1 MKDKNRW
8 LKNSMLILFISFL
21 YACASHTYF
30 RQVKDIKD
38 IPKEANV
45 IKNIEFFKQEKDEWC
60 GPAVLQMVLHFYGLD
75 EKQEIVS
82 REVFDEREGVV
93 KLSEM
98 VFYPQ
103 SKGLKSYS
111 FKGNLDDLKELISR
125 GIPVVVFQKAS
136 KEINKGH
143 YRLVVGCYQDWIM
156 LADPLLGNNTF
167 VKEKDFLELW
177 NLGEEENWSMVA
189 LKDDSGLESKY
200 KDSEV
205 YFRDLATAF
214 FRRGKYQESEHY
226 WKETLSKSENTR
238 YLYAL
243 AFTLLKAGKIEEA
256 ENYAKLA
263 LEKAPNN
270 PCCLYVMGKIENRE
284 VTELNPV
291 EDTESSGGAL
301 TKSDI
306 RAIKKKKEEEGMDP
320 GLFMMPFIAGRSK

>member
-1 MKDKNRW
+1 MKGKNKR
-8 LKNSMLILFISFL
+8 LKNLLLIFVISVFSS
-21 YACASHTYF
+21 CASHTYF
-30 RQVKDIKD
+30 YQAES
-38 IPKEANV
+38 IPKKANV
-45 IKNIEFFKQEKDEWC
+45 IKNMKFYKQEKNGWC
-60 GPAVLQMVLHFYGLD
+60 GPAVLQMMLHFYGLD
-75 EKQEIVS
+75 EKQEMVAA
-82 REVFDEREGVV
+82 RVFDEKEKVM

-111 FKGNLDDLKELISR
+111 FKGNLNDLKELISK
-125 GIPVVVFQKAS
+125 GVPVVVFQKAS
-136 KEINKGH
+136 KEIDKGH
-143 YRLVVGCYQDWIM
+143 YRLVVGYQKDSIV
-156 LADPLLGNNTF
+156 LADPLLGKNIF

-177 NLGEEENWSMVA
+177 TSGEEENWSMIA

-200 KDSEV
+200 KDNEV

-226 WKETLSKSENTR
+226 WKEALSKSENTR
-238 YLYAL
+238 YLYSL
-243 AFTLLKAGKIEEA
+243 AFTLLKAGKIDEA

-270 PCCLYVMGKIENRE
+270 PYCLYVMGKIENKK

>member
-1 MKDKNRW
+1 MRDKNRW
-8 LKNSMLILFISFL
+8 LKNLMLIFFISFL
-21 YACASHTYF
+21 SACASHTYF
-30 RQVKDIKD
+30 YQAESIPKKASVIKDIK
-38 IPKEANV
+38 
-45 IKNIEFFKQEKDEWC
+45 FYKQEKNEWC
-60 GPAVLQMVLHFYGLD
+60 GPAVLQMVLHFYGID
-75 EKQEIVS
+75 EKQEIIAAG
-82 REVFDEREGVV
+82 VFDEKEKVV

-111 FKGNLDDLKELISR
+111 FKGNLNDLKELISR

-143 YRLVVGCYQDWIM
+143 YRLLVGYYQDRIM
-156 LADPLLGNNTF
+156 LADPLLGNNIF

-177 NLGEEENWSMVA
+177 TLGGEENWSMIA

-200 KDSEV
+200 KDNEV

-226 WKETLSKSENTR
+226 WKEALSKSENTR

-243 AFTLLKAGKIEEA
+243 AFTHLKAGQIDEA
-256 ENYAKLA
+256 KNYAKLA
-263 LEKAPNN
+263 LENEPNN
-270 PCCLYVMGKIENRE
+270 PYCLYIIGKIENKK
-284 VTELNPV
+284 VTELNPI
-291 EDTESSGGAL
+291 EDTESSGGSL

-306 RAIKKKKEEEGMDP
+306 KAIKKKKEEEGMDP
-320 GLFMMPFIAGRSK
+320 GLFNLPFIAGQSK

>member
-1 MKDKNRW
+1 MRDKNRW

-21 YACASHTYF
+21 SACASHTYF
-30 RQVKDIKD
+30 YQAES
-38 IPKEANV
+38 IPKKANV
-45 IKNIEFFKQEKDEWC
+45 IKDIKFYNQEKDEWC
-60 GPAVLQMVLHFYGLD
+60 GPAVLQMMLHFYGLN
-75 EKQEIVS
+75 EKQEIVAA
-82 REVFDEREGVV
+82 RVFDEKEKVV

-111 FKGNLDDLKELISR
+111 FKGNLDDLKELISK
-125 GIPVVVFQKAS
+125 GVPVVVFQKAS

-143 YRLVVGCYQDWIM
+143 YRLVVGYYQDWIV
-156 LADPLLGNNTF
+156 LADPLLGKNIF

-177 NLGEEENWSMVA
+177 TLGEEENWSMVA
-189 LKDDSGLESKY
+189 LKDDSGLENKY
-200 KDSEV
+200 KDNEV
-205 YFRDLATAF
+205 YFRDLATGF
-214 FRRGKYQESEHY
+214 FRRGKYQESEYY
-226 WKETLSKSENTR
+226 WKEALSKSENIR

-256 ENYAKLA
+256 ENYAELA

-270 PCCLYVMGKIENRE
+270 PSCLYVMGKIENRE

-291 EDTESSGGAL
+291 EDTESRGGAL